1 MCAPILSVDPLHA
14 QGAQIIGAL
23 EVEAHFGQEFK
34 AHEEEQLV
42 VMAGIVA
49 ALLVRYFTLPSL
61 LFLIFLSS
69 ATSNCE

>member
-1 MCAPILSVDPLHA
+1 MKDGKIMCAPILSVDPLRA
-14 QGAQIIGAL
+14 QGAQVIGAL

-49 ALLVRYFTLPSL
+49 ALLVRT
-61 LFLIFLSS
+61 
-69 ATSNCE
+69 TSFSQ